1 MENNYSNGKIYV
13 IKFNDNN
20 NLIYIRSY
28 IQSLNKRFRQ
38 HIKDYSTQRTSL
50 HKLIKEK
57 YDGNFDKCYIELFEN
72 YPCQSKKE
80 LETREGKIILEMK
93 QTDKI
98 IINKNIAG
106 RPKAER
112 LIADREKYQKDEK
125 YIVLIILKK

>member
-1 MENNYSNGKIYV
+1 
-13 IKFNDNN
+13 
-20 NLIYIRSY
+20 
-28 IQSLNKRFRQ
+28 
-38 HIKDYSTQRTSL
+38 
-50 HKLIKEK
+50 
-57 YDGNFDKCYIELFEN
+57 
-72 YPCQSKKE
+72 
-80 LETREGKIILEMK
+80 MK